1 MSREEAL
8 IAEGWVKQ
16 STYDEPRLTEMVEM
30 YKEIG
35 FNVHLEPFN
44 PDEEPGCAECMKIA
58 PETYK
63 TIYTKKSD

>member
-30 YKEIG
+30 
-35 FNVHLEPFN
+35 
-44 PDEEPGCAECMKIA
+44 
-58 PETYK
+58 
-63 TIYTKKSD
+63 